1 MGPWFQIN
9 KRTLDYIFSEF
20 ILALIKQQ
28 RLISDC
34 YALGDLKINQTWH
47 CSTQWQFVNTD
58 FILVIEVTDEF

>member
-9 KRTLDYIFSEF
+9 KRTLDYIFLEF

-34 YALGDLKINQTWH
+34 YALGDLKINQTWP
-47 CSTQWQFVNTD
+47 CST
-58 FILVIEVTDEF
+58 